1 MQEGVSNDMVTEG
14 GREGGHG
21 DAVAYVLGALEP
33 EARVRFEAHAATCPE
48 CLREIE
54 QLRPVADRLGLGVD
68 QVDPPP
74 YLRQRLMMRA
84 TMLAQAASVTLATP
98 IGPVAPAPVSP
109 GGGATIAAFEPD
121 GRRGTVAASRADQG
135 KPWWHWAE
143 RLAAPVAVASLAV
156 ALLSGG
162 IAMAEH
168 QELRRT
174 SEAAAML
181 AETLSLM
188 YQPGRVSRELSGE
201 YGQSPMAKGMVYLV
215 PDGNDVV
222 LMAYNL
228 PTLARQE
235 VYQFWLNDPDHER
248 RISGGTFKVDDRGR
262 GHLVVRSPMRI
273 NEFKTCGVTKEPV
286 RGSAKPTG
294 PRMLSG
300 SLNP

>member
-1 MQEGVSNDMVTEG
+1 MQEGVPNDMVTEG
-14 GREGGHG
+14 GGGGGHG

-33 EARVRFEAHAATCPE
+33 EARVRFEAHAATCTE

-54 QLRPVADRLGLGVD
+54 QLRPVADRLGLAVA
-68 QVDPPP
+68 QADPPP
-74 YLRQRLMMRA
+74 YLRQRLLMRA
-84 TMLAQAASVTLATP
+84 TMLAQATSVTLDTP
-98 IGPVAPAPVSP
+98 IGPISPAPVGP
-109 GGGATIAAFEPD
+109 GGAAVIAASEPA
-121 GRRGTVAASRADQG
+121 GRPAGAAPRAGQR
-135 KPWWHWAE
+135 KPWWRWAE
-143 RLAAPVAVASLAV
+143 RLAVPVAAASLGV

-162 IAMAEH
+162 FAMAER

-201 YGQSPMAKGMVYLV
+201 YGQSPNAKGMVFLV
-215 PDGNDVV
+215 PDGNEVV

-235 VYQFWLNDPDHER
+235 VYQFWLNDPEHER

-273 NEFKTCGVTKEPV
+273 NEFKTCGVTKEPD
-286 RGSAKPTG
+286 RGSPKPTG

-300 SLNP
+300 SLTP

>member
-1 MQEGVSNDMVTEG
+1 MQEGVPNDMVTEE

-33 EARVRFEAHAATCPE
+33 GARGRFEAHAATCPE
-48 CLREIE
+48 CLRELE
-54 QLRPVADRLGLGVD
+54 QLRPVADQLGLAVP

-74 YLRQRLMMRA
+74 YLRQRLLMRA
-84 TMLAQAASVTLATP
+84 TMLAQAASITLAAPTP
-98 IGPVAPAPVSP
+98 IGPLPGSP
-109 GGGATIAAFEPD
+109 SSPATIAAFDPA
-121 GRRGTVAASRADQG
+121 GRQGSAVAPRAG
-135 KPWWHWAE
+135 KGKSWWGWTE
-143 RLAAPVAVASLAV
+143 RLAAPVAAASLGI

-162 IAMAEH
+162 IAMAER

-174 SEAAAML
+174 SEASAML
-181 AETLSLM
+181 VETLSLM

-201 YGQSPMAKGMVYLV
+201 SGQWPMAKGTVYLV
-215 PDGNDVV
+215 PEGNDVV

-262 GHLVVRSPMRI
+262 GHLLVRSPMRI
-273 NEFKTCGVTKEPV
+273 NEFKSCGVTKEPD
-286 RGSAKPTG
+286 RGSPKPTG